1 MYYVNCFFVYSVFG
15 FLFESMISIFRKTGF
30 SSGILYGPWTPIY
43 GIGVD
48 LILVISKYFFSH
60 LYLAKWREISIVLL
74 ILIVVLTLI
83 EWVGGILIEKF
94 FHVVFWNYENFDYHI
109 GKYIALEVSFF
120 WGFLSLILIYV
131 IHPFFNSFIIRIP
144 FVISCIL
151 IVLMFCDYIF
161 TFLKYKSMSNN

>member
-1 MYYVNCFFVYSVFG
+1 
-15 FLFESMISIFRKTGF
+15 
-30 SSGILYGPWTPIY
+30 
-43 GIGVD
+43 
-48 LILVISKYFFSH
+48 
-60 LYLAKWREISIVLL
+60 L

>member
-15 FLFESMISIFRKTGF
+15 FLFESVIGIFRKTGF

-60 LYLAKWREISIVLL
+60 LYLVKWREILIVLL
-74 ILIVVLTLI
+74 ILIIVLTII
-83 EWVGGILIEKF
+83 EWIGGVLIEKI

-109 GKYIALEVSFF
+109 GKYIALEVSLF
-120 WGFLSLILIYV
+120 WGLLSLIMIYV
-131 IHPFFNSFIIRIP
+131 IHQN
-144 FVISCIL
+144 
-151 IVLMFCDYIF
+151 Y
-161 TFLKYKSMSNN
+161 